1 MIYDVMKSIN
11 NFFEDENGYHYG
23 TWEIKD
29 GLITLPFLLNNQY
42 FRIIGSVFNDGV
54 YKYDANLELA
64 DETFDGTIVALKPP
78 KAFMDLVAEIQA
90 FNDKYGTITPYTSE
104 SFLNYSYSKA
114 SGTNGTGQI
123 TWMDA
128 YRSKLNKWRKL

>member
-1 MIYDVMKSIN
+1 MKSIN

-54 YKYDANLELA
+54 YKYDANLELV
-64 DETFDGTIVALKPP
+64 DETFYGTIVALKPP
-78 KAFMDLVAEIQA
+78 KAFMDLVDEIQE

>member
-1 MIYDVMKSIN
+1 MKSIN
-11 NFFEDENGYHYG
+11 NFFEDENGYNYG

-54 YKYDANLELA
+54 YKYDANLELV
-64 DETFDGTIVALKPP
+64 DETFNGTIVALKPP
-78 KAFMDLVAEIQA
+78 KAFMDLVDEIQA
-90 FNDKYGTITPYTSE
+90 FNDKYGTITPYASE

>member
-1 MIYDVMKSIN
+1 MKSIN
-11 NFFEDENGYHYG
+11 NFFEDENGYNYG
-23 TWEIKD
+23 TWEIKG

-54 YKYDANLELA
+54 YKYDANLELV
-64 DETFDGTIVALKPP
+64 DETFGGTIVALKPP
-78 KAFMDLVAEIQA
+78 KAFMDLVDEIQA

>member
-11 NFFEDENGYHYG
+11 NFFEDENGYNYG
-23 TWEIKD
+23 TWEIKG

-54 YKYDANLELA
+54 YKYDANLELV
-64 DETFDGTIVALKPP
+64 DETFGGTIVALKPP
-78 KAFMDLVAEIQA
+78 KAFMDLVDEIQA

>member
-1 MIYDVMKSIN
+1 MKSIN
-11 NFFEDENGYHYG
+11 NFFEDENGYNYG
-23 TWEIKD
+23 TWEIKG

-54 YKYDANLELA
+54 YKYDANLELV

-114 SGTNGTGQI
+114 SGANGTGQI

>member
-1 MIYDVMKSIN
+1 MKSIN

-54 YKYDANLELA
+54 YKYDANLELV

-78 KAFMDLVAEIQA
+78 KAFIDLVTEITAYQYD
-90 FNDKYGTITPYTSE
+90 FGSKVTPYTSE
-104 SFLNYSYSKA
+104 SFLNYSYTKA
-114 SGTNGTGQI
+114 SGTDGTGQI

-128 YRSKLNKWRKL
+128 YKKRLNQWRKL

>member
-11 NFFEDENGYHYG
+11 NFFEDENGYNYG

-54 YKYDANLELA
+54 YKYDANLELV

-78 KAFMDLVAEIQA
+78 KAFMDLVDEIQA

-104 SFLNYSYSKA
+104 SFQNYSYSKA

>member
-1 MIYDVMKSIN
+1 MKSIN

-54 YKYDANLELA
+54 YKYDANLELV
-64 DETFDGTIVALKPP
+64 DETFNGTIVALKPP
-78 KAFMDLVAEIQA
+78 KAFMDLVDEIQA

-104 SFLNYSYSKA
+104 SFLNY
-114 SGTNGTGQI
+114 
-123 TWMDA
+123 
-128 YRSKLNKWRKL
+128 

>member
-11 NFFEDENGYHYG
+11 NFFEDENGYNYG
-23 TWEIKD
+23 VWEIKD

-54 YKYDANLELA
+54 YKYDANLELV

-78 KAFMDLVAEIQA
+78 KAFMDLVAEIEA

-114 SGTNGTGQI
+114 SGANGTGQI